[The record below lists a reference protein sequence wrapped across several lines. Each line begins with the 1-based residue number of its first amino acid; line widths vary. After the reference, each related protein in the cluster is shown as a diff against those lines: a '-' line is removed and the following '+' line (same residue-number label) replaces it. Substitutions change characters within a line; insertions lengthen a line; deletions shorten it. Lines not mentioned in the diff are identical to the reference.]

1 MDGLTA
7 KQRLFV
13 TFYIACNMNGTK
25 AARLAGYAGNDNT
38 LATVAHENLT
48 KPKIRSAIDDVLDR
62 MAMPATEVIARLT
75 AMARGSIEDVL
86 ETVEEDGKTRV
97 TGAIDLQAAYE
108 ARKLG
113 LVKKATITERE
124 FAGITTRTIKVELHD
139 AKAALD
145 TLARYHGLLLDR
157 LKVEDWR
164 SEAIELIRKGA
175 VKYEPLVE
183 ELGEELATELFRA
196 AGVPVA

>member
-1 MDGLTA
+1 VSELTA

-13 TFYIACNMNGTK
+13 YHYIATNMNGTK
-25 AARLAGYAGNDNT
+25 AARLAGYQGDENT
-38 LATVAHENLT
+38 LAVTAYENLR
-48 KPKIRSAIDDVLDR
+48 KPKIRAAISEFLEEQ
-62 MAMPATEVIARLT
+62 AMGAAEVIARLS

-86 ETVEEDGKTRV
+86 EVALVDGKPTV
-97 TGAIDLQAAYE
+97 TGAVDLQAAYD

-124 FAGITTRTIKVELHD
+124 FAGITTRTIKVEMHD

-164 SEAIELIRKGA
+164 SEAIDLIRRGA

-183 ELGEELATELFRA
+183 ELGEDLATELFKS
-196 AGVPVA
+196 AGVPIA